1 MKKFLLML
9 SLTIIILL
17 SFQILSY
24 AQCNGDPIA
33 PVKDIPFDE
42 VIEAL
47 DKPGV
52 VYLAVI
58 HGDTPKPND
67 CGLNPK
73 NDAAEWTGWG
83 GPLTHDNMS
92 IGEGVGTRNLITI
105 QGVRCERGV
114 GTHAIANLVYDLTGL
129 DYKAFH
135 AFVGVDD
142 ETGAGVIQ
150 FTFNID
156 GKEVYQTE
164 EMTQDKEGEVVDF
177 DIPRGA
183 KELHIYIDNLGDNC

>member
-1 MKKFLLML
+1 MC
-9 SLTIIILL
+9 SLTIILLL
-17 SFQILSY
+17 SFKLLSE
-24 AQCNGDPIA
+24 AQCGDDPIDPA
-33 PVKDIPFDE
+33 KDVPFDE

-47 DKPGV
+47 DEPGV
-52 VYLAVI
+52 VYLTVI
-58 HGDTPKPND
+58 NGDTPKPNK
-67 CGLNPK
+67 CGLNPT

-83 GPLTHDNMS
+83 GPLNHDNMS
-92 IGEGVGTRNLITI
+92 IGEGPTTRNLITI
-105 QGVRCERGV
+105 EGVRCQRGV

-129 DYKAFH
+129 DYRAFH

-177 DIPRGA
+177 DIPKGA
-183 KELHIYIDNLGDNC
+183 KELHIYIDNRGDNC